1 MQIVAW
7 NDSLKTD
14 IDVVDQQ
21 HRGLVELVNATAAKL
36 AQAPELSAD
45 EVRLLLGYLT
55 DYAQV
60 HFSTEEAL
68 MALCGLEARQ
78 TDAHHEGH
86 ARFLA
91 QVGDMVEALGEDG
104 VLDGQRLLMFL
115 GDWLIDH
122 IQGEDQVIAR
132 SLRAA
137 MAATSPGGAPGAVGA
152 GDAFGSWEAR
162 AQALAASQLADA
174 EPDFSAVVAR
184 HSAALLASEA
194 GVVDLCTHGE
204 VPALI
209 VSLDAALM
217 PATILHAN
225 AAAAD
230 FFGQPADILCRHAL
244 ADQLSADEVARFP
257 VLVGEVLMA
266 GRFEGPL
273 RCRDAEGKEQSVRA
287 RVTHLALH
295 GQTVLLVLLRPE
307 AAPIAGR
314 EVVPVEQPAV
324 VGSVLSRHALFHDLP
339 KEELDQLDAAARLI
353 RVPRGKVVFHKLD
366 APLGVYLVISGQVK
380 LAVSNARGAEK
391 VMGFAGPMQVFGEI
405 DALTGVNH
413 TVLAQSLAATV
424 LLLIPLA
431 PLQDLLTR
439 SLPFSRALVA
449 HFGKRY
455 QDVAWD
461 LEAYALQTGM
471 ERVIDHLLQ
480 HARIN
485 AAGVLEAVLPA
496 QKQVIASYLNLTPPT
511 LSRTFQQLS
520 EAGLIEMSGRYVRIP
535 NKRRLLNFHP
545 D

>member
-14 IDVVDQQ
+14 IDVIDQQ

-36 AQAPELSAD
+36 DEAPQLSAD

-55 DYAQV
+55 EYAQV

-78 TDAHHEGH
+78 TDIHHESH

-91 QVGDMVEALGEDG
+91 QVGDMVDALGEDG

-122 IQGEDQVIAR
+122 IQGEDQGIAR

-137 MAATSPGGAPGAVGA
+137 MAATAPAGAPALVGA
-152 GDAFGSWEAR
+152 GHVADTWEAR
-162 AQALAASQLADA
+162 AQALASARPVEA
-174 EPDFSAVVAR
+174 ESDFSRVVAR
-184 HSAALLASEA
+184 HSEALLASEA
-194 GVVDLCTHGE
+194 GVLDMCAHGE

-225 AAAAD
+225 AAAAT
-230 FFGQPADILCRHAL
+230 FFGDAAEMLCHHTL
-244 ADQLSADEVARFP
+244 ADQLSAVEAARFP

-273 RCRDAEGKEQSVRA
+273 RCRTAGGEERSVRA

-295 GQTVLLVLLRPE
+295 GQMVLLVLLRPE
-307 AAPIAGR
+307 AAPVTAPTVAGAGR
-314 EVVPVEQPAV
+314 PGVG
-324 VGSVLSRHALFHDLP
+324 GSVLSRHPLFQELP
-339 KEELDQLDAAARLI
+339 QAELDVLEGAARLI
-353 RVPRGKVVFHKLD
+353 RVTKGKVVFHKLD
-366 APLGVYLVISGQVK
+366 APVGIYLVISGQVK

-413 TVLAQSLAATV
+413 TMLAQSLCATV

-431 PLQDLLTR
+431 PLQDLLAR
-439 SLPFSRALVA
+439 SLPFARALMA

-455 QDVAWD
+455 HDVAWD

-535 NKRRLLNFHP
+535 NKRRLLNFCP